1 MSPTVPTLR
10 PFLNTVLPGLGVWL
24 VASVLLLVLDGWLGV
39 GSMALVLV
47 LAAATAAIWLPR
59 WLSLATCLVAVL
71 AFNYRFVTP
80 RFTLSVNLA
89 SDVLLLVTLLLVS
102 ALVSML
108 VTRQRDLLERE
119 RDHLARQS
127 QLRVLGDALRETDDP
142 RSCGPH
148 LQAALVQATGGPVA
162 VCLPGPPGDTD
173 PAATRVTLL
182 GTAEPAEIEAI
193 EHAWRAGQAMG
204 PGTGRYEHL
213 DRCHLPMRGR
223 TASHGAV
230 MVSPPLAPN
239 PPELLQHVQAMCDQ
253 MGVALERAAA
263 VRQAVQARETARTQA
278 LRSTLLSAIAHDHR
292 TPLAS
297 ILGAAQSLL
306 DQHDR
311 LTAGQRHRLAATIV
325 DETTQLVRITDNT
338 LQLARLDMPG
348 LVMHTDWESIEEIVG
363 TVLARVRARHPART
377 VCARVEP
384 GMPLLRCDPV
394 LMVQL
399 LENLIDNAWRH
410 GGSDQ
415 VVEVMVER
423 RAGEGVL
430 TVADRGPGVA
440 ASLRERIFEPFERA
454 MPSAGRGAGLGLSLC
469 QAVARVHGARLGCR
483 ERPGGGACFDY
494 TWTLEAQAPRPPEE
508 TDA

>member
-1 MSPTVPTLR
+1 MSPTVPTIR
-10 PFLNTVLPGLGVWL
+10 PNLKTVIPGLCVWL
-24 VASVLLLVLDGWLGV
+24 VASLLLLVLDGWLGV

-59 WLSLATCLVAVL
+59 WLSLATCLLAVL

-108 VTRQRDLLERE
+108 VTRQRDLLDRE
-119 RDHLARQS
+119 RDHLARQA

-148 LQAALVQATGGPVA
+148 LQAALVQATGGPVL

-173 PAATRVTLL
+173 PANQVTFL
-182 GTAEPAEIEAI
+182 GAAEPAEIEAI

-223 TASHGAV
+223 TASQGAV
-230 MVSPPLAPN
+230 MVLPPVGLN
-239 PPELLQHVQAMCDQ
+239 PPQVLQHVQAMCDQ

-263 VRQAVQARETARTQA
+263 VRQAAQARESARTQA

-306 DQHDR
+306 EQRDR
-311 LTAGQRHRLAATIV
+311 LTVDQQHRLAATIV
-325 DETTQLVRITDNT
+325 DEATQLVRITDNT

-363 TVLARVRARHPART
+363 TVLARVRARHPDRT
-377 VCARVEP
+377 VRASVEP
-384 GMPLLRCDPV
+384 AMPLLRCDPV

-415 VVEVMVER
+415 VVEVTVQR
-423 RAGEGVL
+423 QGDEGVL
-430 TVADRGPGVA
+430 TVADRGPGVQ
-440 ASLRERIFEPFERA
+440 ASVRERIFEPFERA
-454 MPSAGRGAGLGLSLC
+454 MPAAGRGAGLGLALC

-508 TDA
+508 AEA